1 MKEVRKATEMETKV
15 LLCNGIVI
23 GTYRT
28 EETKY
33 NLFNDYMRLYGID
46 SCDFEIRTRIYK
58 AVGLAKL
65 EDVQYQL
72 YREQASRIM
81 RNFRRGLLS
90 EFQMENSLT
99 DLQKD
104 WFKEW
109 YDRKYTD
116 NICKL
121 TAELL
126 SEKSMMNIQIEED

>member
-65 EDVQYQL
+65 E
-72 YREQASRIM
+72 EQASRIM
-81 RNFRRGLLS
+81 RNFRRALLS
-90 EFQMENSLT
+90 ELQMENSLT